1 MDGCSAHMWRERGS
15 RKVANNCARC
25 AKASKR
31 GTAGLPCPAPALPHS
46 TEHTKTGRLRGH
58 ANTWSLGMGAVTHCV
73 LNHYACLLTSRA
85 WRGTARPAVHQ
96 QWRMSIARVSC
107 TKMMGMATARVD
119 YTACDT
125 CPPHLRCSCTC
136 RHTYTFLRTTTR
148 VDVYT
153 YVYTHTRARVHVHC
167 SCTCACTTATMMKT
181 LHAHSLSL

>member
-107 TKMMGMATARVD
+107 TQKTNDG
-119 YTACDT
+119 
-125 CPPHLRCSCTC
+125 HG
-136 RHTYTFLRTTTR
+136 H
-148 VDVYT
+148 
-153 YVYTHTRARVHVHC
+153 RARGLLRAIHVHHTCAAHVHVDIRTRGC
-167 SCTCACTTATMMKT
+167 SAAAGDGQQPAPPPPLTTQR
-181 LHAHSLSL
+181 SRLSAVQRQP

>member
-1 MDGCSAHMWRERGS
+1 MSSACARSRVVVDGCSAHMWRERGS

-119 YTACDT
+119 YCVRYMSTTLA
-125 CPPHLRCSCTC
+125 LLMTC
-136 RHTYTFLRTTTR
+136 RHTYT
-148 VDVYT
+148 T
-153 YVYTHTRARVHVHC
+153 YHDT
-167 SCTCACTTATMMKT
+167 CTCTCTCGRPCT
-181 LHAHSLSL
+181 